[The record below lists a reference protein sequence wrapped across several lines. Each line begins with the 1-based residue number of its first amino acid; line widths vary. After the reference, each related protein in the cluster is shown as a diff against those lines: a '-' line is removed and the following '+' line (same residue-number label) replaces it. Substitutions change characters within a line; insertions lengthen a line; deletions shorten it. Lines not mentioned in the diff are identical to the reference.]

1 MSGKRAVSKL
11 AELLAADRQAQADWV
26 AEHESAPGPMTR
38 PISKWLIMER
48 LKNRDSF
55 HKSNDGHVA
64 SLYTLMDI
72 NISRELTR
80 FNVEGTFKLIEAL
93 PLTEGQKNSL
103 YLHIDMIVSTLLFAE
118 DDIILS
124 YHSVNKREEHNTK
137 MLDMRDGLKSV
148 IASRRRR
155 DAMRSIVEEIDK
167 EFCDLPARKRVSA
180 IEKALLKREDF
191 AGMLPK
197 NLKDP
202 RFIKADIESILFPPS
217 EPCEEPLG
225 DVGYE
230 DEMTGEPLDQLLRDL
245 GVDPDEA
252 I

>member
-1 MSGKRAVSKL
+1 MPGKRSVSKL
-11 AELLAADRQAQADWV
+11 VESLAADRQAQADWV
-26 AEHESAPGPMTR
+26 AEHASAPGPMTR

-48 LKNRDSF
+48 LKHKDSF
-55 HKSNDGHVA
+55 HKSNDGHAA
-64 SLYTLMDI
+64 SLYALREI

-80 FNVEGTFKLIEAL
+80 WNVEGTFQLIETL
-93 PLTEGQKNSL
+93 PLSEGQKNLL
-103 YLHIDMIVSTLLFAE
+103 YGRIDMILSTLLPAE
-118 DDIILS
+118 DDIILF
-124 YHSVNKREEHNTK
+124 YCAVNNREAHSTT

-155 DAMRSIVEEIDK
+155 DAMRSIVEEVDK

-180 IEKALLKREDF
+180 VKKALLKREDF
-191 AGMLPK
+191 RGMLPK
-197 NLKDP
+197 SLKDP

-230 DEMTGEPLDQLLRDL
+230 DGMTGEPLDHLLRDL
-245 GVDPDEA
+245 GIDPDEA